1 MSCPKWSI
9 AVSLIAAC
17 ALISVPAAG
26 QKTTPVLVVN
36 GPSQPVPTA
45 AQGITNIGA
54 ATHFAQPE
62 GNLVTLFWFNG
73 SFFRIHP
80 DGTQEANWTV
90 PAGQVF
96 VLTDYSWA
104 GPCAAGS
111 VCFTTLFMQTSPGFG
126 LPVDCSGALAG
137 SNGFAAMQKQV
148 TIVMG
153 PGTSPSLQDAPSGA
167 IYIHGYLTPQ

>member
-1 MSCPKWSI
+1 MHENRIPVI
-9 AVSLIAAC
+9 AALVVVSMLIAA
-17 ALISVPAAG
+17 PAVA
-26 QKTTPVLVVN
+26 QKTTQVLVVN
-36 GPSQPVPTA
+36 GSSQPVPTA
-45 AQGITNIGA
+45 AQGTTNIGA

-62 GNLVTLFWFNG
+62 ENLVTLIWFNG
-73 SFFRIHP
+73 SFDRVHP
-80 DGTQEANWTV
+80 DGTQEYSWSV

-126 LPVDCSGALAG
+126 LPVDSSGATAG

-148 TIVMG
+148 TVVMG
-153 PGTSPSLQDAPSGA
+153 AATSPFLQDAPSGA